1 MAKISNIG
9 TFVARALGYS
19 TLILTIPGQGQN
31 PPMSQPQFGPKW
43 TFGDPRVRL
52 LKEATMR
59 NLVQRVNFETTVA
72 YMDLR
77 NFFKAS
83 ISPCLRRPDPRILGH
98 FADHA
103 GLRPAWSAY
112 VVGVKRMVLV
122 CLCGRR

>member
-52 LKEATMR
+52 LKETGREVEAGAHPTPP
-59 NLVQRVNFETTVA
+59 QPGARVRALLFEKG
-72 YMDLR
+72 
-77 NFFKAS
+77 N
-83 ISPCLRRPDPRILGH
+83 PRIKFGQNSH
-98 FADHA
+98 QK
-103 GLRPAWSAY
+103 S
-112 VVGVKRMVLV
+112 
-122 CLCGRR
+122 